1 MLDVRVALANIVD
14 RVLDIY
20 NTNEGR
26 VVKKMRLKYVNIIIA
41 IFSIIYQN
49 NKVQYFSN
57 KSTMMITKVNH
68 GKFVNQASIMY
79 YQSIKQL
86 IRWEKCHNNMIEGT
100 TKREPKNDVCHF
112 AIVLEALFQKWFPL
126 QRAKSQEKKQIKQP

>member
-41 IFSIIYQN
+41 IFSIIY
-49 NKVQYFSN
+49 
-57 KSTMMITKVNH
+57 
-68 GKFVNQASIMY
+68 
-79 YQSIKQL
+79 
-86 IRWEKCHNNMIEGT
+86 
-100 TKREPKNDVCHF
+100 
-112 AIVLEALFQKWFPL
+112 
-126 QRAKSQEKKQIKQP
+126 

>member
-1 MLDVRVALANIVD
+1 MLDVRVALANIVN

-26 VVKKMRLKYVNIIIA
+26 VVKKMRLKYVNIIVA
-41 IFSIIYQN
+41 IVSIIYEN

-68 GKFVNQASIMY
+68 GEFVN
-79 YQSIKQL
+79 
-86 IRWEKCHNNMIEGT
+86 
-100 TKREPKNDVCHF
+100 
-112 AIVLEALFQKWFPL
+112 
-126 QRAKSQEKKQIKQP
+126 